1 MDQLLLLIITSLLK
15 GRVEKEIED
24 IYKSTIQ
31 QQQKNIFA
39 SYCTNPKETFPNNHA
54 LLVPTHSR
62 YIPQMLAAYLANLI
76 NQSQ

>member
-31 QQQKNIFA
+31 QQQKNIFCIILYK
-39 SYCTNPKETFPNNHA
+39 SKRNILKQPCTIGADPQPI
-54 LLVPTHSR
+54 HSTDVGC
-62 YIPQMLAAYLANLI
+62 IF
-76 NQSQ
+76 SKFD